1 MTSEAVNGETSE
13 AFIEEDWSNL
23 LTWPLSRRRSSN
35 ESHHLLLNG
44 DVKTTLLLNLNPNPK
59 DDVDIHTATIF
70 ESRQESSIFYQ
81 RQVDDVIVVNSNIKQ
96 GSNGAAHSAES
107 QPAALA
113 SNTSLSSS
121 IHTVSGGSD
130 PHKRLCNAIAIAK
143 KGYNPLCSKKR
154 ALIGEE
160 NTVGDTICK
169 EGCASTNVSPQVK
182 LLNKLEPNGI
192 NTKELNDSKLSSK
205 KQ

>member
-1 MTSEAVNGETSE
+1 MI
-13 AFIEEDWSNL
+13 F
-23 LTWPLSRRRSSN
+23 
-35 ESHHLLLNG
+35 H
-44 DVKTTLLLNLNPNPK
+44 NPCCQC
-59 DDVDIHTATIF
+59 A
-70 ESRQESSIFYQ
+70 
-81 RQVDDVIVVNSNIKQ
+81 
-96 GSNGAAHSAES
+96 AES

-169 EGCASTNVSPQVK
+169 EGFASTNGTFMLTFCDPF
-182 LLNKLEPNGI
+182 LIYFGRC
-192 NTKELNDSKLSSK
+192 
-205 KQ
+205 

>member
-1 MTSEAVNGETSE
+1 MI
-13 AFIEEDWSNL
+13 F
-23 LTWPLSRRRSSN
+23 
-35 ESHHLLLNG
+35 H
-44 DVKTTLLLNLNPNPK
+44 NPC
-59 DDVDIHTATIF
+59 
-70 ESRQESSIFYQ
+70 YQ
-81 RQVDDVIVVNSNIKQ
+81 C
-96 GSNGAAHSAES
+96 AAES

-169 EGCASTNVSPQVK
+169 EGFASTNGTFMLTFCDT
-182 LLNKLEPNGI
+182 LLIYFGRCSQYI
-192 NTKELNDSKLSSK
+192 GTYS
-205 KQ
+205 

>member
-1 MTSEAVNGETSE
+1 MRKLYENFHILYFQKRIVSADTIRGNKV
-13 AFIEEDWSNL
+13 
-23 LTWPLSRRRSSN
+23 
-35 ESHHLLLNG
+35 H
-44 DVKTTLLLNLNPNPK
+44 KTRIMIFHNPC
-59 DDVDIHTATIF
+59 
-70 ESRQESSIFYQ
+70 YQ
-81 RQVDDVIVVNSNIKQ
+81 C
-96 GSNGAAHSAES
+96 AAES

-160 NTVGDTICK
+160 NTVGDSICK
-169 EGCASTNVSPQVK
+169 EGFASTNGTFMLTFCDPFLIYFRRCSQYIAQRAFNPQK
-182 LLNKLEPNGI
+182 I
-192 NTKELNDSKLSSK
+192 
-205 KQ
+205 

>member
-1 MTSEAVNGETSE
+1 M
-13 AFIEEDWSNL
+13 L
-23 LTWPLSRRRSSN
+23 Q
-35 ESHHLLLNG
+35 
-44 DVKTTLLLNLNPNPK
+44 KTGSLHIVHKTRIMIFHNPC
-59 DDVDIHTATIF
+59 
-70 ESRQESSIFYQ
+70 YQ
-81 RQVDDVIVVNSNIKQ
+81 C
-96 GSNGAAHSAES
+96 AAES
-107 QPAALA
+107 QPTALA

-169 EGCASTNVSPQVK
+169 EGTVY
-182 LLNKLEPNGI
+182 I
-192 NTKELNDSKLSSK
+192 Y
-205 KQ
+205 

>member
-1 MTSEAVNGETSE
+1 V
-13 AFIEEDWSNL
+13 
-23 LTWPLSRRRSSN
+23 
-35 ESHHLLLNG
+35 G
-44 DVKTTLLLNLNPNPK
+44 DKTRIMIFHNPC
-59 DDVDIHTATIF
+59 
-70 ESRQESSIFYQ
+70 YQ
-81 RQVDDVIVVNSNIKQ
+81 C
-96 GSNGAAHSAES
+96 AAES

-121 IHTVSGGSD
+121 NHTVSGGSD

-169 EGCASTNVSPQVK
+169 EGFASTNGTFMLTFCDPF
-182 LLNKLEPNGI
+182 LIYFGRC
-192 NTKELNDSKLSSK
+192 
-205 KQ
+205 

>member
-1 MTSEAVNGETSE
+1 MKVFLQRILQEVMKKN
-13 AFIEEDWSNL
+13 N
-23 LTWPLSRRRSSN
+23 TWNIRHLVDNSFVPLSKWPSVLYSRLTDFKSAKLELYKRILIF
-35 ESHHLLLNG
+35 H
-44 DVKTTLLLNLNPNPK
+44 NPC
-59 DDVDIHTATIF
+59 
-70 ESRQESSIFYQ
+70 YQ
-81 RQVDDVIVVNSNIKQ
+81 C
-96 GSNGAAHSAES
+96 AAES
-107 QPAALA
+107 QPTALA

-169 EGCASTNVSPQVK
+169 EGFASTNSTFMLIFCDPFLIYFRRCSQYIVHFNT
-182 LLNKLEPNGI
+182 LKLE
-192 NTKELNDSKLSSK
+192 
-205 KQ
+205 